1 VTNSD
6 RRIYVE
12 TTIKEQVKQNY
23 CTWPGGP
30 GCHELGQNGEC
41 CGAFDWLTLNE
52 EKISND

>member
-1 VTNSD
+1 MTDD

-30 GCHELGQNGEC
+30 GCENLGHNGEC
-41 CGAFDWLTLNE
+41 CGAFGWLTISE
-52 EKISND
+52 ERIAND